1 MKRLLIFFVVLSACS
16 DGVEE
21 EVDCSTLRIEL
32 KSKFDP
38 TTCLPADGQ
47 ISVSAFGGTKPYLF
61 SLNNKTPQPD
71 STFIGLQG
79 GRFVVEV
86 IDVAQCTKSVEIDL
100 TNFNSGLA
108 ASATTSA
115 DTDCLEGNGSLQVL
129 PTGGTA
135 PYLFRYK
142 NVINSSSEIAGLKHG
157 IHEVTVVDAEGCEFV
172 LGVNVPRGSTSVSWV
187 TNIKPII
194 DTRCAKPT
202 CHVAGTGRA
211 DLSKFENVKSL
222 ASEIRTLTQ
231 SKSMPFDEPMPA
243 DQIQLIACW
252 VDDGALNN

>member
-1 MKRLLIFFVVLSACS
+1 MKRLLIFLVVLAGCS

-32 KSKFDP
+32 KSKLDP
-38 TTCLPADGQ
+38 TTCSPADGQ
-47 ISVSAFGGTKPYLF
+47 ISVSTFGGNKPYLF
-61 SLNNKTPQPD
+61 SLNNKTPQLD
-71 STFIGLQG
+71 SAFIGLQG
-79 GRFVVEV
+79 GRFVIEV
-86 IDVAQCTKSVEIDL
+86 IDVSQCTKSVEINL

-108 ASATTSA
+108 ASATTTA
-115 DTDCLEGNGSLQVL
+115 DTDCLAGNGSLQVS

-135 PYLFRYK
+135 PYQFRYK
-142 NVINSSSEIAGLKHG
+142 NAVNSNPEIVSLKSG

-172 LGVNVPRGSTSVSWV
+172 LGVNVPRGNTSVSWA
-187 TNIKPII
+187 TDIKPII
-194 DTRCAKPT
+194 DLRCAKST

-222 ASEIRTLTQ
+222 ASEIRTRTQ
-231 SKSMPFDEPMPA
+231 NKSMPFDEPMPA